1 MSTNLGN
8 LTTGVIDSYYH
19 CFLGEQ
25 RFQGYIDTLG
35 LSSGDPDSGYW
46 ATNYIKG
53 GHQIA
58 SHRREMESVDTK
70 TEGKTN
76 DASAGWD
83 SGKESKVIITNWW
96 YQKKDQLYD
105 RHRQQVNTED
115 EESTFRRDKLLNA
128 NEADYDIIR
137 EGNASVHEG
146 IALMDLY
153 IFSPK
158 GRHTDHATFTAL
170 YGLNINQVERVATC
184 DDIIRAIN

>member
-8 LTTGVIDSYYH
+8 LTTGVVDSYYH

-46 ATNYIKG
+46 ATNYIKR

-96 YQKKDQLYD
+96 YQKKINCMTDIDNRSTPRMRESQINHSTRCLCLHCLCSLLPHVLHSRSQL
-105 RHRQQVNTED
+105 
-115 EESTFRRDKLLNA
+115 
-128 NEADYDIIR
+128 
-137 EGNASVHEG
+137 
-146 IALMDLY
+146 
-153 IFSPK
+153 
-158 GRHTDHATFTAL
+158 
-170 YGLNINQVERVATC
+170 
-184 DDIIRAIN
+184 